1 MNAQTIVP
9 PASIRRQTRPGKIA
23 ANAWRSAKIVTLTAF
38 FTFSPLIAG
47 RTSAQPQ
54 DAGKGS
60 GTTITLSPEMQAKLN
75 SLRKS
80 RDSSFTL
87 MRSSQNEV
95 KRLNGEK
102 KALEKQADAK
112 WDSSVQA
119 QRRVAGYTK
128 EVQDANEQITQIE
141 NPPKWYNHFED
152 YTLIAL
158 LMIVTALFIRET
170 AKRFGSA
177 SKKTESG

>member
-1 MNAQTIVP
+1 
-9 PASIRRQTRPGKIA
+9 
-23 ANAWRSAKIVTLTAF
+23 
-38 FTFSPLIAG
+38 
-47 RTSAQPQ
+47 
-54 DAGKGS
+54 
-60 GTTITLSPEMQAKLN
+60 MQAKLD

-128 EVQDANEQITQIE
+128 EVQGANEQIMQIE
-141 NPPKWYNHFED
+141 NPPKWYNHFGD
-152 YTLIAL
+152 YALIAL
-158 LMIVTALFIRET
+158 LMIVTAFFIRE
-170 AKRFGSA
+170 AVKRFGSA
-177 SKKTESG
+177 SKKAESG